1 MTTNK
6 AIENLE
12 NAINKKQLAISYC
25 DNRIDD
31 AKFVIQNY
39 TEAKAK
45 EEKEIADLKKQ
56 QETIRNHKP
65 GQLAKVSIYEFVND
79 WLRPEVSFQIFKY
92 VAKDTHTKGVELA
105 QKRRRK
111 YCRYWKRWENQN
123 PDDYHSRRNPD
134 WDEVSDD
141 RTPYTHL
148 RLYRDINDHRD
159 IHGGDDHYRRTI
171 QFWTMNGEHNT
182 LNRLKHVNPLLR
194 ELWNFHM
201 SVRNGTNDKRR
212 YLIKKG
218 DIKKYLTTNK
228 LKGRGDLLYGVKCS
242 GSGLNGVEDFYRDPI
257 TNRWKPPEDRREL
270 VSALMKME

>member
-1 MTTNK
+1 MTTNN

-12 NAINKKQLAISYC
+12 TQVNKKQNLIAYYARKINETEQLLQDYK
-25 DNRIDD
+25 D
-31 AKFVIQNY
+31 A
-39 TEAKAK
+39 TAR
-45 EEKEIADLKKQ
+45 EENTIADLKKQ

-65 GQLAKVSIYEFVND
+65 GPLAKVSVYEFIND

-92 VAKDTHTKGVELA
+92 VAKDAHTNGVKTA
-105 QKRRRK
+105 QQRRRK
-111 YCRYWKRWENQN
+111 YCRYYKRWENKA
-123 PDDYHSRRNPD
+123 PDAYHHRHTPD
-134 WDEVSDD
+134 WDDVSDD

-148 RLYRDINDHRD
+148 RLYREINEPRD
-159 IHGGDDHYRRTI
+159 IHGDGTYGRSI
-171 QFWTMNGEHNT
+171 QFWCLSGERNT

-242 GSGLNGVEDFYRDPI
+242 GSGLNGVEDFHRDPI

>member
-65 GQLAKVSIYEFVND
+65 GQLAKVSVYEFIND

-111 YCRYWKRWENQN
+111 YCRYYKRWENKS
-123 PDDYHSRRNPD
+123 PDDYHYNFANPD
-134 WDEVSDD
+134 WSDVSDD

-148 RLYRDINDHRD
+148 RLYRQINDHRD
-159 IHGGDDHYRRTI
+159 IHGDGLHQSIKY
-171 QFWTMNGEHNT
+171 WTMNGERNT
-182 LNRLKHVNPLLR
+182 LNKLKHINPLLR

-201 SVRNGTNDKRR
+201 SVTNNTNDNRR

-218 DIKKYLTTNK
+218 DIKKYLTTNQV
-228 LKGRGDLLYGVKCS
+228 KGRGNLLCGGKCS
-242 GSGLNGVEDFYRDPI
+242 GSVLNGVEDFYRDPI
-257 TNRWKPPEDRREL
+257 TNRWKPPTDRREL